1 MLNKD
6 HANLNMNGLLVE
18 TPKPFYPFPIR
29 IPSHHHYI
37 CILNF
42 SAIQA
47 KQAVTANQVQNFLAF
62 FLLENS
68 VKYLLLANQGCSII
82 EIILILVY

>member
-1 MLNKD
+1 
-6 HANLNMNGLLVE
+6 MNGLLVE

-47 KQAVTANQVQNFLAF
+47 KQAVAANQVQHFLAF
-62 FLLENS
+62 FDWKIQQNIYS
-68 VKYLLLANQGCSII
+68 
-82 EIILILVY
+82 